1 MTNIYLLN
9 KFNNY
14 FNRRLIRYDSVAYY
28 PQDGLYLGSINFNPS
43 DGVTTSLIIGGPT
56 QQIEDC
62 SFDYMLELDDSG
74 DIVRRWFVLEHRRTR
89 SKQWEISLRR
99 DVLADFY
106 SDILNSYAFIDKA
119 EVKDFE
125 NPLLF
130 NNENVSFNQIKKN
143 ELLLNEGLNGSQK
156 PYIVGYISSTIEE
169 AITVTADIP
178 EVTYEDLTA
187 LEGLVTFDDLT
198 DLTRGAYATSI
209 QKVEVNVEVK
219 YKQVL
224 GITQS
229 WIVWKFSTS
238 DNARTWTYR
247 TGLEDPNLLA
257 AVQYTIPT
265 NELPLPTGELFKDN
279 FAVSSLYGYLEGKGI
294 KNDNISSV
302 ENINGK
308 IFSYNGRVYRA
319 VVSTASV
326 NNDTFYPVNEEEYG
340 VSFRSAVNSFLQKM
354 GTELNVEE
362 YYVVPVSKNEQSM
375 RIKATTKRY
384 TVSFEEFSQAEYSAT
399 IQLNRRHL
407 IDAPYDMFAMQ
418 YNENNLALAM
428 SIARELGANCYDIQ
442 IVPYFPIRDVISSAD
457 EFITNPQENT
467 FSSITK
473 EGVEVDKIWWGDK
486 ASFEIS
492 IGDESD
498 GYPLGQDTR
507 FLRLPT
513 NIEDI
518 KIRNDT
524 DVCRIVS
531 PNYNGAYEFSIMKN
545 YGVSGFN
552 ITCTYRPVSPYI
564 NVRPRYKGLY
574 GQDFND
580 ARGLIC
586 NGDFSIAKIQDSWV
600 TYEQNN
606 KNYVNIFDTQIKTM
620 DKNNALNLGSQIVQS
635 QLNAAG
641 TGAAVGMMTGNVY
654 AGIAAGAASATAG
667 LVDVGLGQAA
677 YQNNKQMQK
686 DMFYLNLQTVRARP
700 DTLTKIAAQ
709 CANNKLFPFVE
720 YFTCT
725 DTEKE
730 MFRNKLRFEGYSIG
744 IVDKI
749 ENWIDSNYIKA
760 TLIRCPAKEDYHL
773 VSEINNE
780 LMKGV
785 YL

>member
-119 EVKDFE
+119 EIKNIE
-125 NPLLF
+125 NPLIF
-130 NNENVSFNQIKKN
+130 NNESVAFNQIKKN

-156 PYIVGYISSTIEE
+156 PYIVGYISSTLSE
-169 AITVTADIP
+169 AVTVTADIP
-178 EVTYEDLTA
+178 EIAYEDLSA
-187 LEGLVTFDDLT
+187 LEGIVVFNDMT
-198 DLTRGAYATSI
+198 DLTRGATANAI
-209 QKVEVNVEVK
+209 QNIEINVEVK
-219 YKQVL
+219 YGGSLIHRWQTWDFTTNDIGNTWNYYEDVAEVDL
-224 GITQS
+224 IAAVSYNSGYFNLYG
-229 WIVWKFSTS
+229 WDVWKTFMSPIK
-238 DNARTWTYR
+238 A
-247 TGLEDPNLLA
+247 PLL
-257 AVQYTIPT
+257 
-265 NELPLPTGELFKDN
+265 D
-279 FAVSSLYGYLEGKGI
+279 YLEARGI
-294 KNDNISSV
+294 RNDNISEV
-302 ENINGK
+302 KNLNGK
-308 IFSYNGRVYRA
+308 LFSHDGRIYRA
-319 VVSTASV
+319 VVSGESV
-326 NNDTFYPVNEEEYG
+326 GKDSSYPLNENDYGVALRSAVISMLSNIGNRLEEEYY
-340 VSFRSAVNSFLQKM
+340 A
-354 GTELNVEE
+354 
-362 YYVVPVSKNEQSM
+362 VPVTKNEQSI
-375 RIKATTKRY
+375 RVKATTERY
-384 TVSFEEFSQAEYSAT
+384 TITFVEEEQAEYSAT

-407 IDAPYDMFAMQ
+407 IDAPYDMFAME

-428 SIARELGANCYDIQ
+428 DISRKLGAECYDIQ
-442 IVPYFPIRDVISSAD
+442 IVPYFPVRDVISSAD
-457 EFITNPQENT
+457 EFVAVPNEITY
-467 FSSITK
+467 SDIK
-473 EGVEVDKIWWGDK
+473 KAGVAVDKIWWAER

-492 IGDESD
+492 MGDESD
-498 GYPLGQDTR
+498 GYPLGQDNS
-507 FLRLPT
+507 FLKLPST
-513 NIEDI
+513 VEDI

-524 DVCRIVS
+524 DLCRIVS

-545 YGVSGFN
+545 YGVTGFN
-552 ITCTYRPVSPYI
+552 ITCTYRPISPYI

-574 GQDFND
+574 GEDFND

-600 TYEQNN
+600 AYEQNN

-620 DKNNALNLGSQIVQS
+620 DKNNALNVASQTIQS
-635 QLNAAG
+635 QLSAVG
-641 TGAAVGMMTGNVY
+641 TGATVGIMTGNAY
-654 AGIAAGAASATAG
+654 AGIGAMAASGTAG
-667 LVDVGLGQAA
+667 LIDVGLGQAA
-677 YQNNKQMQK
+677 YQNNRQMQK